1 MHNEMKSD
9 FTYLDDIVKGIVNI
23 ISKIPKEMQKAQIL
37 GHGKLKNDINNL
49 TLLKELKTEI
59 GKKGLNT

>member
-1 MHNEMKSD
+1 MKSD

>member
-1 MHNEMKSD
+1 
-9 FTYLDDIVKGIVNI
+9 
-23 ISKIPKEMQKAQIL
+23 MQKAQIL